1 MLPSS
6 FNPFPFHKSTSSSNL
21 PTFCQNILRVYLLV
35 LVSTQNVLFLNGL
48 PSMRNGASIQTD
60 DSNTK
65 QLHLP
70 ISVSSINLNTK
81 RTITTPSH
89 NNSNTPLSL
98 VEEHPLFQHQRQ
110 HDPLPPNRE
119 ESQQENSI
127 NNNVVEVEASP
138 GFVKAAELLKNSI
151 DERVDPCDDFFDFAC
166 GKWVVNNPIPDD
178 LTSYGHFSELREKVN
193 HEMKAL
199 FESPEEPTSLAI
211 KHLKSLYHGCMNVDD
226 LNGRNSSELL
236 SRIEKYGYWP
246 IISPDKWKE
255 ENFDLTDLLVHVGR
269 SRAIDVFVDVYVS
282 LDQKKATRRLL
293 NFDQGGLGLGS
304 SARDYYLND
313 TRYGS
318 QMAAYKR
325 YMIEKISTFAKD
337 AGGAYRSDP
346 EEIANEVDKIIH
358 FEREFAR
365 ILTPD
370 EDRRNFTKMYNLHHL
385 SEMQKVFGLMN
396 WTKYFDWLVP
406 EDMHEYL
413 KSDPEIILAEPEFF
427 VRLTKLLNSTP
438 KKVLANY
445 ILWRF
450 ASAWSFQLDER
461 YDDIQQHFLKS
472 FLGKKAKSPRWKDC
486 AQAASTRMSY
496 ASGAMYVRAH
506 FDRSSK
512 EAALAM
518 IQDLRASFR
527 AMLAVNDWM
536 DPGTKEYA
544 LTKAEQMLSLIGFPD
559 FLYNDTQLDDYY
571 KNFTLNPDDHYALQ
585 VEKASIWSQRKAF
598 KRLVEPVERDEFG
611 TSSAVVNAFYS
622 GVKNAITFPAAILQ
636 APFFDQSFPKALNY
650 GGIGAVIGHEI
661 THGFDDQ
668 GAQFDGRGNLK
679 DWWDPMTQKRFVE
692 RKKCIIDQYSAFS
705 VPQTGLKVNG
715 VLTQG
720 ENIADNGGIKQ
731 AYAAYQAYLR
741 KHGQEKRLPG
751 LERYNNE
758 QLFFISY
765 AQTWCGHT
773 KPETLIRQI
782 LTDPHSPYR
791 FRVNGVVVNHP
802 EFTNAFKCQA
812 GSAMRYSEE
821 RRCSVW

>member
-1 MLPSS
+1 MLPSP
-6 FNPFPFHKSTSSSNL
+6 FTNPFSHPFHKLTTCSVTNL
-21 PTFCQNILRVYLLV
+21 PNCSSNILRFYLLV
-35 LVSTQNVLFLNGL
+35 FVSSQNFLSLNGS
-48 PSMRNGASIQTD
+48 PSMRNGASILAD
-60 DSNTK
+60 DLNVNK
-65 QLHLP
+65 ELHRP
-70 ISVSSINLNTK
+70 IYESSVNLNHK
-81 RTITTPSH
+81 RTKTTPSN

-98 VEEHPLFQHQRQ
+98 VEEHPLFQQQRQ
-110 HDPLPPNRE
+110 NDPFPPNRE
-119 ESQQENSI
+119 ESQQENSV
-127 NNNVVEVEASP
+127 NNVVEVDASP

-151 DERVDPCDDFFDFAC
+151 DERVDPCEDFFDFAC
-166 GKWVVNNPIPDD
+166 GKWVANNPIPDD

-193 HEMKAL
+193 HEMKTL
-199 FESPEEPTSLAI
+199 FESPEEPTSVAI
-211 KHLKSLYHGCMNVDD
+211 KNLKSLYHGCMNTED
-226 LNGRNSSELL
+226 LNRRNSSELL
-236 SRIEKYGYWP
+236 SRAAKFGYWP
-246 IISPDKWKE
+246 IISPNKWKE
-255 ENFDLTDLLVHVGR
+255 EEFDLTDLLVHVGR

-282 LDQKKATRRLL
+282 LDQKNATRRLL
-293 NFDQGGLGLGS
+293 NFDQGGLGLGA

-313 TRYGS
+313 TRYGN

-325 YMIEKISTFAKD
+325 YMIEKISSFARD
-337 AGGAYRSDP
+337 AGTYQSDP
-346 EEIANEVDKIIH
+346 DFIPNEVEKIIN

-385 SEMQKVFGLMN
+385 SEMQKVFNLMN

-406 EDMHEYL
+406 SEMHEYL
-413 KSDPEIILAEPEFF
+413 KSDPEIILAEPEYFD
-427 VRLTKLLNSTP
+427 RLTKLLNSTP
-438 KKVLANY
+438 NNVLANY
-445 ILWRF
+445 IFWRF
-450 ASAWSFQLDER
+450 ASSWSFQLDER
-461 YDDIQQHFLKS
+461 YDDIQQHFLKA

-486 AQAASTRMSY
+486 ASAASSRMSY

-518 IQDLRASFR
+518 IEDLRASFK

-544 LTKAEQMLSLIGFPD
+544 LIKAEQMLSLIGYPD
-559 FLYNDTQLDDYY
+559 FLIMTHNLTIIIKILIYIQMIIMLYN
-571 KNFTLNPDDHYALQ
+571 
-585 VEKASIWSQRKAF
+585 IWSQRKAF
-598 KRLVEPVERDEFG
+598 RRLIEPVDREEFG

-636 APFFDQSFPKALNY
+636 APFFDRDFPKATNY
-650 GGIGAVIGHEI
+650 GCIGAVIGHEI

-679 DWWDPMTQKRFVE
+679 DWWDPLTQKRFVE

-715 VLTQG
+715 ILTQG

-741 KHGQEKRLPG
+741 KHGQEKLLPG
-751 LERYNNE
+751 LEKYNNE

-773 KPETLIRQI
+773 KPETLIRQL

-791 FRVNGVVVNHP
+791 YRVNGVVVNQP
-802 EFTNAFKCQA
+802 EFTNAFKCQEGA
-812 GSAMRYSEE
+812 AMRYSEE